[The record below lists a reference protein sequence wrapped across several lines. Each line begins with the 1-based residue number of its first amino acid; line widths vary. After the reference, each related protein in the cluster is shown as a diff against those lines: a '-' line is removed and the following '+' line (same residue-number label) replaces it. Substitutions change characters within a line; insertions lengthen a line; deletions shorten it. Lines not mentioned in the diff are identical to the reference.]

1 MGRVRETLHDALR
14 QTDAVLLALCVAST
28 LYGMVLIASATS
40 FRGTLKYVAVQG
52 LGLLI
57 GLVLYFFLSS
67 IDVFALAK
75 QWKWLLGFNVGFL
88 LLLLTPFGQSSGGN
102 RAWLGVNSIG
112 KKLGVDFLRYFPI
125 TVQPAEV
132 VKVFF
137 IVLLAYQLA
146 LLKDRRD
153 LVRFENVIQPTA
165 HTAFMVG
172 LIVVISG
179 DAGSALVYLFIFI
192 CMVFAA
198 GMAKRWLALGLGG
211 GAAAFLA
218 VWHLDLLPSYMRDRF
233 LAVLDHSYQPDDAG
247 FQQTRGLMA
256 LGSGELTGQGLFHGA
271 QTQSS
276 NVWSIPERQTDFIF
290 SVCGEELGFLGCA
303 LIIVLSTRRA
313 RRGDA
318 DGELRLRGHGGYAHF
333 PDHREH
339 RHVPVPDA
347 GHRSDAAVFQLRRLV
362 HRHAFCRH
370 GHRLGRE
377 KALAARVADQLK
389 NLKREASVPRTFP
402 FLHKAPFFTKNNRTT
417 LKKGGTDFEYR

>member
-1 MGRVRETLHDALR
+1 MGRVRETLHDVLR
-14 QTDAVLLALCVAST
+14 QTDTVLLALCVAST

-153 LVRFENVIQPTA
+153 L
-165 HTAFMVG
+165 G
-172 LIVVISG
+172 
-179 DAGSALVYLFIFI
+179 AL
-192 CMVFAA
+192 
-198 GMAKRWLALGLGG
+198 
-211 GAAAFLA
+211 
-218 VWHLDLLPSYMRDRF
+218 
-233 LAVLDHSYQPDDAG
+233 
-247 FQQTRGLMA
+247 
-256 LGSGELTGQGLFHGA
+256 
-271 QTQSS
+271 
-276 NVWSIPERQTDFIF
+276 
-290 SVCGEELGFLGCA
+290 
-303 LIIVLSTRRA
+303 
-313 RRGDA
+313 
-318 DGELRLRGHGGYAHF
+318 
-333 PDHREH
+333 
-339 RHVPVPDA
+339 
-347 GHRSDAAVFQLRRLV
+347 
-362 HRHAFCRH
+362 
-370 GHRLGRE
+370 
-377 KALAARVADQLK
+377 
-389 NLKREASVPRTFP
+389 
-402 FLHKAPFFTKNNRTT
+402 
-417 LKKGGTDFEYR
+417 